1 MVDEGEK
8 ETHRMSREQWVG
20 RLDNSENQADIKPEG
35 KIVEEMKPW
44 ERKL

>member
-8 ETHRMSREQWVG
+8 ETHRMSWEQWVG
-20 RLDNSENQADIKPEG
+20 RLDNSEDQADIKPEG
-35 KIVEEMKPW
+35 KIVEEMKPR